1 VKGVKH
7 TIDNGDR
14 YKLVAPIRV
23 PPRVPVDNL
32 FGPPLQEVVE
42 FQAVTTGFKP
52 RIDFSYS
59 PTTVLQA
66 SVTVVDA
73 TSFSA
78 SNQIQIGPH
87 TLLPWLHWTPVIG
100 NVNNSALGL
109 ATGISRLPDFKAVA
123 VGAVVTITY
132 NGGADDLV
140 HFKVVESGT
149 TRFGGATPSNGFFAQ
164 V

>member
-1 VKGVKH
+1 MKIRH
-7 TIDNGDR
+7 TIANGDR

-32 FGPPLQEVVE
+32 FGAPIQEVVE
-42 FQAVTTGFKP
+42 FQAVTTGLRP
-52 RIDFSYS
+52 RIDFIAS

-66 SVTVVDA
+66 SLTVTDA
-73 TSFSA
+73 TSFGVG
-78 SNQIQIGPH
+78 NQIQIGPH
-87 TLLPWLHWTPVIG
+87 VLVPWMDWTPVIG
-100 NVNNSALGL
+100 NVNNTATGL
-109 ATGISRLPDFKAVA
+109 AAGISRLPDFRAIA

-140 HFKVVESGT
+140 RFKVVESGT
-149 TRFGGATPSNGFFAQ
+149 SRFGSVTPSTGYFAQ